1 MEIKIKSKK
10 QIVIMCFISFLIGFF
25 LAFSLVVLSEE
36 KVEKTN
42 LVVPEKNISQTV
54 IVGPIEKEIQKININ
69 TATEKEFS
77 NLPGIGESKALTIIE
92 YRGKNGS
99 FSNISELLNIS
110 GIGNSAYE
118 KIKDMVVVK

>member
-42 LVVPEKNISQTV
+42 LVVPEKNISQTF
-54 IVGPIEKEIQKININ
+54 IVGPI
-69 TATEKEFS
+69 
-77 NLPGIGESKALTIIE
+77 
-92 YRGKNGS
+92 
-99 FSNISELLNIS
+99 
-110 GIGNSAYE
+110 
-118 KIKDMVVVK
+118 